1 MGQRMQSKRVLI
13 GAAITTVLTAASTC
27 AVAESAVERQLI
39 EQGRYWLEQRDA
51 VRATETWKKLLQARP
66 DSAEALLGLGHAAVQ
81 ANQAAQA
88 QAYLAQIR
96 QLHPNHPDI
105 ALLEQEI
112 AMMGDGPAA
121 ILSQAHIFIRQENAD
136 EAIKHYKKLF
146 NGREPQ
152 GKLGVEY
159 YSVLGY
165 AKDGWAE
172 AVAGLERLQKR
183 FPNDVQIPLAL
194 AKLWVLRNETRP
206 QGMRAFATLS
216 RRQDVGGDATE
227 QWRQALSWLGAPPP
241 PSTARFFEDYLKANP
256 DDEEIR
262 KQYRA
267 KRAVAPPTASN
278 AKPASVRTDPFDAH
292 VKKGFDALQDADL
305 ATAERAFSAAL
316 RLRPRSASVL
326 GGLGLVKLRQEKYAQ
341 ASDLLGQASALG
353 DPSPWKQ
360 ALDSASYWDLVEKA
374 RTARQEGR
382 LDDAAKLLEQAL
394 QIDPSEPTAALELGR
409 SYMDLQSPRD
419 AERAFKEVLARE
431 PANLPALQSLV
442 GVLASTNR
450 SDEALQIID
459 DLSPELRER
468 IDAGRLRAERSFA
481 QGRKAD
487 SRGDLDEARSYFEDA
502 VSQSPNDPWLRLELA
517 RLLQRTGRYTDAVKV
532 TDALLAGE
540 PKPEALYVAAL
551 VRGGQQ
557 DWAGALELV
566 DRIAQASRTDE
577 MRALHAR
584 ASLQAG
590 LARAQALAKRGEQAQ
605 ARAMLAPLVEL
616 AGGDTGSVSAIA
628 AVYADAGDSVR
639 ARALLREALARER
652 PPSAGLLLQY
662 SGLLLRLG
670 GSDTDFANAMQSLRA
685 MPLDAAQR
693 RQYEDLQRGY
703 GLRQAE
709 TLRQRGQLALAY
721 EALRPLLAS
730 MPDDPLVLGALA
742 RTYVDAGNEGEALR
756 LYERILTRS
765 PNDLGTLRAA
775 GGAASANGELGTAE
789 RLLQHALQ
797 IAPDDPQT
805 LAALGNIYR
814 RQGRDSKAL
823 PLLRQAE
830 ARLQQQLTGGP
841 KVPAPLHSAPGST
854 AVTGIPADNPFATW
868 AKRGSVPAR

>member
-1 MGQRMQSKRVLI
+1 MGQRMQSKHLLI
-13 GAAITTVLTAASTC
+13 GAAIATVLTAASTC

-96 QLHPNHPDI
+96 QLHPSHPDI

-206 QGMRAFATLS
+206 QGLRALATLS

-590 LARAQALAKRGEQAQ
+590 LTRAQALAQRGEQTQ
-605 ARAMLAPLVEL
+605 ARAMLAPLVDL
-616 AGGDTGSVSAIA
+616 AGADAGSVSAIA
-628 AVYADAGDSVR
+628 AVYADVGDSVR

-652 PPSAGLLLQY
+652 QPSAGLLLQY
-662 SGLLLRLG
+662 AGLLLRLG
-670 GSDTDFANAMQSLRA
+670 GSDADFANAMQSLRA

-693 RQYEDLQRGY
+693 RQHEDLQRGH

-709 TLRQRGQLALAY
+709 ALRQRGELALAY
-721 EALRPLLAS
+721 EALRPLLAA
-730 MPDDPLVLGALA
+730 MPNDPLVLGALA
-742 RTYVDAGNEGEALR
+742 RMYVDAGNQGEAVR
-756 LYERILTRS
+756 LYERILSRS
-765 PNDLGTLRAA
+765 PNDLDTLRAA
-775 GGAASANGELGTAE
+775 GGAASAAGDLGTAE
-789 RLLQHALQ
+789 RLFQRALQ

>member
-1 MGQRMQSKRVLI
+1 M
-13 GAAITTVLTAASTC
+13 GAAIATVLATASPC
-27 AVAESAVERQLI
+27 AVAQSAVERQLI
-39 EQGRYWLEQRDA
+39 EQGRFWLQQRDA

-66 DSAEALLGLGHAAVQ
+66 DSAEALLGLGYAAVQ

-88 QAYLAQIR
+88 QAYLAQTR
-96 QLHPNHPDI
+96 QLHPSHPDI

-121 ILSQAHIFIRQENAD
+121 TLSQAHIFIRQENAD

-165 AKDGWAE
+165 TKEGWAE

-183 FPNDVQIPLAL
+183 FPDDVQIPLAL

-206 QGMRAFATLS
+206 QGLRALATLS

-267 KRAVAPPTASN
+267 KRAVAPSIATTAPN
-278 AKPASVRTDPFDAH
+278 ARPAPVRTDPFDAH
-292 VKKGFDALQDADL
+292 VKTGFDALQDADL

-374 RTARQEGR
+374 RTARQEDR

-394 QIDPSEPTAALELGR
+394 QIDAREATAAVELGR
-409 SYMDLQSPRD
+409 TYMDLQSPRD
-419 AERAFKEVLARE
+419 AERVFKDVLARE
-431 PANLPALQSLV
+431 PANLPALQGLV

-450 SDEALQIID
+450 SDEALQTID

-468 IDAGRLRAERSFA
+468 IDAGRLRAERSLA

-487 SRGDLDEARSYFEDA
+487 SRGDLDQARSYFEDA

-517 RLLQRTGRYTDAVKV
+517 RLLQRTGRYADAVKV
-532 TDALLAGE
+532 TDPLLAGE

-557 DWAGALELV
+557 DWPGALELV

-577 MRALHAR
+577 MKALHAR

-616 AGGDTGSVSAIA
+616 AGGDAGSVSAIA

-756 LYERILTRS
+756 LYARVLTRS
-765 PNDLGTLRAA
+765 PNDLDTLRAA
-775 GGAASANGELGTAE
+775 GGAAAATGELGTAE

-805 LAALGNIYR
+805 LAALGSIYR

-830 ARLQQQLTGGP
+830 ASLQQQLAGGP

-868 AKRGSVPAR
+868 APRSRVPAR

>member
-1 MGQRMQSKRVLI
+1 M
-13 GAAITTVLTAASTC
+13 GAAIATVLATASPC

-39 EQGRYWLEQRDA
+39 EQGRFWLQQRDA

-66 DSAEALLGLGHAAVQ
+66 DSAEALLGLGYAAVQ

-88 QAYLAQIR
+88 QAYLAQTR
-96 QLHPNHPDI
+96 QLHPSHPDI

-121 ILSQAHIFIRQENAD
+121 TLSQAHIFIRQENAD

-165 AKDGWAE
+165 TKEGWAE

-183 FPNDVQIPLAL
+183 FPDDVQIPLAL

-206 QGMRAFATLS
+206 QGLRALATLS

-267 KRAVAPPTASN
+267 KRAVAPTTASN
-278 AKPASVRTDPFDAH
+278 ARPAPVRTDPFDAH
-292 VKKGFDALQDADL
+292 VKTGFDALQDADL

-374 RTARQEGR
+374 RTARQEDR

-394 QIDPSEPTAALELGR
+394 QIDAREATAAVELGR
-409 SYMDLQSPRD
+409 TYMDLQSPRD
-419 AERAFKEVLARE
+419 AERVFKDVLARE
-431 PANLPALQSLV
+431 PANLPALQGLV

-450 SDEALQIID
+450 SDEALQTID

-468 IDAGRLRAERSFA
+468 IDAGRLRAERSLA

-487 SRGDLDEARSYFEDA
+487 SRGDLDQARSYFEDA

-517 RLLQRTGRYTDAVKV
+517 RLLQRTGRYADAVKV
-532 TDALLAGE
+532 TDPLLAGE

-557 DWAGALELV
+557 DWPGALELV

-577 MRALHAR
+577 MKALHAR

-616 AGGDTGSVSAIA
+616 AGGDAGSVSAIA

-670 GSDTDFANAMQSLRA
+670 GSDTDFVNAMQSLRA

-756 LYERILTRS
+756 LYARVLTRS
-765 PNDLGTLRAA
+765 PNDLDTLRAA
-775 GGAASANGELGTAE
+775 GGAAAATGELGTAE

-830 ARLQQQLTGGP
+830 ASLQQQLAGGP

-868 AKRGSVPAR
+868 APRSRVPAR

>member
-1 MGQRMQSKRVLI
+1 M
-13 GAAITTVLTAASTC
+13 GAAIATVLATASPC
-27 AVAESAVERQLI
+27 AVAQSAVERQLI
-39 EQGRYWLEQRDA
+39 EQGRYWLQQRDA

-66 DSAEALLGLGHAAVQ
+66 DSAEALLGLGYAAVQ

-88 QAYLAQIR
+88 QAYLAQTR
-96 QLHPNHPDI
+96 QLHPSHPDI

-112 AMMGDGPAA
+112 ALMGDGPAA
-121 ILSQAHIFIRQENAD
+121 TLSQAHIFIRQENAD

-165 AKDGWAE
+165 TKEGWAE

-183 FPNDVQIPLAL
+183 FPDDVQIPLAL

-206 QGMRAFATLS
+206 QGLRALATLS

-267 KRAVAPPTASN
+267 KRAVAPSIATTAPN
-278 AKPASVRTDPFDAH
+278 ARPAPVRTDPFDAH
-292 VKKGFDALQDADL
+292 VKTGFDALQDADL

-374 RTARQEGR
+374 RTARQEDR

-394 QIDPSEPTAALELGR
+394 QIDAREATAAVELGR
-409 SYMDLQSPRD
+409 TYMDLQSPRD
-419 AERAFKEVLARE
+419 AERVFKDVLARE
-431 PANLPALQSLV
+431 PANLPALQGLV

-450 SDEALQIID
+450 SDEALQTID

-468 IDAGRLRAERSFA
+468 IDAGRLRAERSLA

-487 SRGDLDEARSYFEDA
+487 SRGDLDQARSYFEDA

-517 RLLQRTGRYTDAVKV
+517 RLLQRTGRYADAVKV
-532 TDALLAGE
+532 TDPLLAGE

-557 DWAGALELV
+557 DWPGALELV

-577 MRALHAR
+577 MKALHAR

-616 AGGDTGSVSAIA
+616 AGGDAGSVSAIA

-756 LYERILTRS
+756 LYARVLTRS
-765 PNDLGTLRAA
+765 PNDLDTLRAA
-775 GGAASANGELGTAE
+775 GGAAAATGELGTAE

-805 LAALGNIYR
+805 LAALGSIYR

-830 ARLQQQLTGGP
+830 ASLQQQLAGGP
-841 KVPAPLHSAPGST
+841 KVPPPLHSAPGST

-868 AKRGSVPAR
+868 APRSRVPAR

>member
-1 MGQRMQSKRVLI
+1 M
-13 GAAITTVLTAASTC
+13 GAAIATVLATASPC
-27 AVAESAVERQLI
+27 AVAQSAVERQLI
-39 EQGRYWLEQRDA
+39 EQGRYWLQQRDA

-66 DSAEALLGLGHAAVQ
+66 DSAEALLGLGYAAVQ

-88 QAYLAQIR
+88 QAYLAQTR
-96 QLHPNHPDI
+96 QLHPSHPDI

-112 AMMGDGPAA
+112 ALMGDGPAA
-121 ILSQAHIFIRQENAD
+121 TLSQAHIFIRQENAD

-165 AKDGWAE
+165 TKEGWAE

-183 FPNDVQIPLAL
+183 FPDDVQIPLAL

-206 QGMRAFATLS
+206 QGLRALATLS

-267 KRAVAPPTASN
+267 KRAVAPSIATTAPN
-278 AKPASVRTDPFDAH
+278 ARPAPVRTDPFDAH
-292 VKKGFDALQDADL
+292 VKTGFDALQDADL

-374 RTARQEGR
+374 RTARQEDR

-394 QIDPSEPTAALELGR
+394 QIDAREATAAVELGR
-409 SYMDLQSPRD
+409 TYMDLQSPRD
-419 AERAFKEVLARE
+419 AERVFKDVLARE
-431 PANLPALQSLV
+431 PANLPALQGLV

-450 SDEALQIID
+450 SDEALQTID

-468 IDAGRLRAERSFA
+468 IDAGRLRAERSLA

-487 SRGDLDEARSYFEDA
+487 SRGDLDQARSYFEDA

-517 RLLQRTGRYTDAVKV
+517 RLLQRTGRYADAVKV
-532 TDALLAGE
+532 TDPLLAGE

-557 DWAGALELV
+557 DWPGALELV

-577 MRALHAR
+577 MKALHAR

-616 AGGDTGSVSAIA
+616 AGGDAGSVSAIA

-756 LYERILTRS
+756 LYARVLTRS
-765 PNDLGTLRAA
+765 PNDLDTLRAA
-775 GGAASANGELGTAE
+775 GGAAAATGELGTAE

-805 LAALGNIYR
+805 LAALGSIYR

-830 ARLQQQLTGGP
+830 ASLQQQLAGGP

-868 AKRGSVPAR
+868 APRSRVPAR

>member
-1 MGQRMQSKRVLI
+1 M
-13 GAAITTVLTAASTC
+13 GAAIATVLATASPC
-27 AVAESAVERQLI
+27 AVAQSAVERQLI
-39 EQGRYWLEQRDA
+39 EQGRYWLQQRDA

-66 DSAEALLGLGHAAVQ
+66 DSAEALLGLGYAAVQ

-88 QAYLAQIR
+88 QAYLAQTR
-96 QLHPNHPDI
+96 QLHPSHPDI

-112 AMMGDGPAA
+112 ALMGDGPAA
-121 ILSQAHIFIRQENAD
+121 TLSQAHIFIRQENAD

-165 AKDGWAE
+165 TKEGWAE

-183 FPNDVQIPLAL
+183 FPDDVQIPLAL

-206 QGMRAFATLS
+206 QGLRALATLS

-267 KRAVAPPTASN
+267 KRAVAPSIATTAPN
-278 AKPASVRTDPFDAH
+278 ARPAPVRTDPFDAH
-292 VKKGFDALQDADL
+292 VKTGFDALQDADL

-353 DPSPWKQ
+353 DPFPWKQ

-374 RTARQEGR
+374 RTARQEDR

-394 QIDPSEPTAALELGR
+394 QIDAREATAAVELGR
-409 SYMDLQSPRD
+409 TYMDLQSPRD
-419 AERAFKEVLARE
+419 AERVFKDVLARE
-431 PANLPALQSLV
+431 PANLPALQGLV

-450 SDEALQIID
+450 SDEALQTID

-468 IDAGRLRAERSFA
+468 IDAGRLRAERSLA

-487 SRGDLDEARSYFEDA
+487 SRGDLDQARSYFEDA

-517 RLLQRTGRYTDAVKV
+517 RLLQRTGRYADAVKV
-532 TDALLAGE
+532 TDPLLAGE

-557 DWAGALELV
+557 DWPGALELV

-577 MRALHAR
+577 MKALHAR

-616 AGGDTGSVSAIA
+616 AGGDAGSVSAIA

-756 LYERILTRS
+756 LYARVLTRS
-765 PNDLGTLRAA
+765 PNDLDTLRAA
-775 GGAASANGELGTAE
+775 GGAAAATGELGTAE

-830 ARLQQQLTGGP
+830 ASLQQQLAGGP

-868 AKRGSVPAR
+868 APRSRVPAR